1 MVLDQNP
8 FTEIEILK
16 NEIAELTKQ
25 HYTSLKKIKELVQ
38 ENDRLRNKQTPKES
52 EPEKSPLSIQTK
64 GYPSEASVKAQMRG
78 H

>member
-1 MVLDQNP
+1 MVLNENP
-8 FTEIEILK
+8 FTEIEVLK
-16 NEIAELTKQ
+16 NQIGVLTKQ
-25 HYTSLKKIKELVQ
+25 YYESLKKIKELVQ
-38 ENDRLRNKQTPKES
+38 ENDSLRNKQTPKES